1 MSSIG
6 SAFDLAG
13 NTESAQVL
21 RALENPKYVW
31 RTVDGL
37 SREVGLPKGRITD
50 ALAHIPSD
58 VLVTTPSRK
67 GQLFSTRHHYRQ
79 RQSTW
84 SRILSALSDSPK

>member
-1 MSSIG
+1 MSSMVNVPDMTGKI
-6 SAFDLAG
+6 
-13 NTESAQVL
+13 ESTQVL

-37 SREVGLPKGRITD
+37 AREVGLPKGRVTD
-50 ALAHIPSD
+50 VLSHIPSN

-67 GQLFSTRHHYRQ
+67 GQLFSTRRHYSQ

-84 SRILSALSDSPK
+84 SKILSALSDSPK